1 MNKIEAIKEALT
13 FIRETWIG
21 SGSIWEGSPTDFFA
35 AVVYGDVVMGD
46 VVDLIEAKN
55 NGEPTPV
62 EGVSG
67 IIRNGKLVSVV
78 VTK

>member
-21 SGSIWEGSPTDFFA
+21 SGSFWKGSPADFFA
-35 AVVYGDVVMGD
+35 AVIYGDVVMGD
-46 VVDLIEAKN
+46 VVDLIKAMN

-67 IIRNGKLVSVV
+67 TIQDGKLVSVTV
-78 VTK
+78 IK